1 MKRNLLILLMT
12 TLLCSFIGCSS
23 VNVNMQNTT
32 DIHGTK
38 LGDDALINIG
48 GRLCYDETTRIVYI
62 GDVYRLSAYYA
73 PNGLPYKY
81 NPETNMFEEINN
93 E

>member
-12 TLLCSFIGCSS
+12 TLLCSFVGCSPVS
-23 VNVNMQNTT
+23 VNMQNEEN
-32 DIHGTK
+32 IHNATVGGSALRH
-38 LGDDALINIG
+38 LGENLY
-48 GRLCYDETTRIVYI
+48 YDVATHIVYLK
-62 GDVYRLSAYYA
+62 DLYRLSAYYA

-81 NPETNMFEEINN
+81 NPETNTFEEISH